1 MKKRT
6 TIAETTVFAVAVF
19 LCTLMCIPDAFAA
32 EVCAELPEVEVA
44 DYVDVEQF
52 MGTWYLIAEIPSFF
66 ERACAGGQTAQ
77 YSLNP
82 DGSVSV
88 INSCFRASGTPYSRR
103 AKAFVVD
110 TETNAKL
117 EVGFVPLFNYR
128 FFRGDYWIMEV
139 GDDYEYAVVG
149 HPTREY
155 GWVLSRECD
164 IDDTVLEDIFELLE
178 EQYYDTDDFIMID
191 QSRNGCPAMQ

>member
-1 MKKRT
+1 MKKRN
-6 TIAETTVFAVAVF
+6 TVAAAGVVASAVC
-19 LCTLMCIPDAFAA
+19 LCTSICITSAFAA
-32 EVCAELPEVEVA
+32 KIYSDPPEVEVA
-44 DYVDVEQF
+44 DYVDVQKF
-52 MGTWYLIAEIPSFF
+52 MGTWYLIAEIPNFF
-66 ERACAGGQTAQ
+66 ERACAGGQTAE

-88 INSCFRASGTPYSRR
+88 INSCFRKSGASYSRR

-110 TETNAKL
+110 EETNAKL

-164 IDDTVLEDIFELLE
+164 IEDTLLEDIFELLE
-178 EQYYDTDDFIMID
+178 EQYYDTDDFVLID